1 MLLVAGSLNYDVNL
15 YVDHFA
21 PPKSVVKDIKR
32 FLGGS
37 GGNAAVAAAR
47 FLGPGKVAMLAAVGD
62 DDIGAMHLE
71 ALKNEGIDTSLVNVL
86 KGVESGQAFIA
97 IRPDGENAIYSY
109 YGANSLLGIKNV
121 VDDVRDFMRRA
132 KVVLI
137 MNPPVKVAEELAFMA
152 KELGIL
158 VIWDPG
164 TMSRYG
170 IGVLGKLVKL
180 ADYIAPNRGE
190 LLLMTSSQSLRD
202 SAKSLWGLNKGL
214 VVISKEGKEGVRILY
229 PNMQA
234 YHVSSVSPE
243 ALGLKIVSTV
253 GCGDAFVGVFS
264 AMKALGCNDLE
275 SAVYATCAASIKASR
290 EDPRG
295 SPTHNEMVS
304 KYLNTCSDAVKVI
317 PYRLI

>member
-15 YVDHFA
+15 YVERFA
-21 PPKSVVKDIKR
+21 PPKSVVKGIKR

-71 ALKNEGIDTSLVNVL
+71 ALRREGVDASLISVL
-86 KGVESGQAFIA
+86 KGVESGQAYIA

-109 YGANSLLGIKNV
+109 YGANSLLDIKDT
-121 VDDVRDFMRRA
+121 VDDVKDFMKRV
-132 KVVLI
+132 KVALI
-137 MNPPVKVAEELAFMA
+137 MNPPVKVAEELAFIA
-152 KELGIL
+152 KELGVL
-158 VIWDPG
+158 VVWDPG
-164 TMSRYG
+164 TMSRHG
-170 IGVLGKLVKL
+170 IGVLSKLVRL
-180 ADYIAPNRGE
+180 ANYIAPNKGE
-190 LLLMTSSQSLRD
+190 LLLMTSSQSLQD
-202 SAKSLWGLNKGL
+202 SAKTLWGLNNGL

-234 YHVSSVSPE
+234 YRVSSVPPE
-243 ALGLKIVSTV
+243 ALGLKTVSTV
-253 GCGDAFVGVFS
+253 GCGDAFIGVFS
-264 AMKALGCNDLE
+264 AMKALGHDDLE
-275 SAVYATCAASIKASR
+275 SAIYASCAASIKASR

-295 SPTHNEMVS
+295 SPTRNELVS
-304 KYLNTCSDAVKVI
+304 KYLSMCKSAVKVT